1 MNHSFGRLT
10 RTGWR
15 DTRGQAV
22 AEFAVVLP
30 LVLFLFLG
38 MVEIGNALAVS
49 HTLSK
54 LSREGANIASRGT
67 SLDTVVTVVA
77 SSGRD
82 IHFDRRGGSVVTRVE
97 IRSEG
102 PVVLD
107 QVASPG
113 FENQSRLGTVGNS
126 PVSFASYGL
135 AEGSTYF
142 VVEIFY
148 HYRPITPFAHLFQSA
163 LPDPIYDRAVF

>member
-1 MNHSFGRLT
+1 M
-10 RTGWR
+10 
-15 DTRGQAV
+15 
-22 AEFAVVLP
+22 AEFAMVLP
-30 LVLFLFLG
+30 LLLFLFLG

-67 SLDTVVTVVA
+67 SLDTVLNVVA
-77 SSGRD
+77 SSGQN
-82 IHFDRRGGSVVTRVE
+82 INLARRGGSVVTRLE
-97 IRSEG
+97 IGGNG
-102 PVVLD
+102 PVILN

-113 FENQSRLGTVGNS
+113 FENRSRLGGVGHS

-135 AEGSTYF
+135 ERGSTHY

-148 HYRPITPFAHLFQSA
+148 RYRPITPFARLFQRA
-163 LPDPIYDRAVF
+163 LPGPIYERAVF